1 MKIARFFAVIFACI
15 GLLLLIGSMGFLL
28 WNRNAP
34 TRVLELPQ
42 EAVAVSDSFVQALNE
57 GDLEAAAQLM
67 YGQPDLGVSNAPQ
80 SPESKLLW
88 DTFCGSITVELA
100 GNWEVEQGS
109 FVRTGHITTLDVSTV
124 LGRLPERTQVLMDQ
138 RIAAAENL
146 SEIYD
151 EQNEFRKD
159 LVEKV
164 LQEAL
169 QQALAQDGKP
179 VPRELTLKLVNRDG
193 RWWVVPHQNLL
204 QTLTGLT

>member
-1 MKIARFFAVIFACI
+1 MKLARFFAYIFACI

-67 YGQPDLGVSNAPQ
+67 YGQPDLGVSHAPE
-80 SPESKLLW
+80 SSESKLLW
-88 DTFCGSITVELA
+88 DAFCGSITVELA
-100 GNWEVEQGS
+100 GNWKVEQGS

-138 RIAAAENL
+138 RIEAAENL

-179 VPRELTLKLVNRDG
+179 VTRELTLKLVNRDG